1 MSLGVCA
8 FRWYGEV
15 VWFLSLHLDIE
26 KITNSPLSVPP
37 FLHLK
42 VLTDRHR
49 EAVSR
54 NHFLVLFHTE
64 SARCFDLIN
73 KLENIQITQVLPH
86 WLKPVLV
93 SRSESTFLI
102 TAGTSQHDISMCD
115 KNLIPRH
122 EIRTRREINDPG
134 MNLYHL
140 LSHTGLRLS
149 KILIFCT
156 RARWETKQES
166 R

>member
-1 MSLGVCA
+1 MILPSFTIIRLISSLRGLFIAGLKINKNSTMIYTVRTLLMSHGVSLGVCA

-93 SRSESTFLI
+93 SRSESNFFI
-102 TAGTSQHDISMCD
+102 TAGHHNTISQCV
-115 KNLIPRH
+115 
-122 EIRTRREINDPG
+122 IRT
-134 MNLYHL
+134 
-140 LSHTGLRLS
+140 
-149 KILIFCT
+149 
-156 RARWETKQES
+156 
-166 R
+166 

>member
-1 MSLGVCA
+1 MKISSWNTLLESLDAIIQFARVWNFILYINKNSTMIYTVRILLMSHGVMVCA

-93 SRSESTFLI
+93 SRSESSFLI
-102 TAGTSQHDISMCD
+102 TARHHNTISQCV
-115 KNLIPRH
+115 
-122 EIRTRREINDPG
+122 IRT
-134 MNLYHL
+134 
-140 LSHTGLRLS
+140 
-149 KILIFCT
+149 
-156 RARWETKQES
+156 
-166 R
+166 

>member
-1 MSLGVCA
+1 MLIIYSGLKFCKNSTMIYTVRTLLMSHGVSLGVCA

-73 KLENIQITQVLPH
+73 KLENIQISQVLPH

-102 TAGTSQHDISMCD
+102 TAGHHNTISQCV
-115 KNLIPRH
+115 
-122 EIRTRREINDPG
+122 IRT
-134 MNLYHL
+134 
-140 LSHTGLRLS
+140 
-149 KILIFCT
+149 
-156 RARWETKQES
+156 
-166 R
+166 